1 MFYKLVLQNA
11 KRSRQENLIYFG
23 TLITAVASFYMVLS
37 LERQDVVLFL
47 KDFESDAVDKLFSLM
62 PILYLFALFLL
73 FFLILFANNYQ
84 LERRS
89 KEFGVYMLLGMRKN
103 RLFLI
108 LVAESMMTSAVALV
122 SGIGIGALL
131 AELLSLT
138 TSRLIGQGIIRHQL
152 SFSIQATIYTII
164 GFLFIQTLALFLLSG
179 KLFNRDLYTLLHGN
193 IAKKQKMGKIKNK
206 TFTFFLGVIV
216 LLMAYYLILRYFKV
230 LNIPMILLAIIL
242 GIFGTIWVI
251 GGLSSLLNTIVYKR
265 NRTKELQTFTLRQLQ
280 ESIVG
285 RSVSIAVTSILMM
298 FALVLISEGSSL
310 ILSSA
315 DQLQRKVS
323 VYDFTVEG
331 ENEKV
336 YDFLTSEAMSPYVEN
351 LNPMEI
357 GRLEMIETEDGVY
370 ESDLD
375 WSKLREKI
383 IINLPEGVEDPSLTD
398 SDHYSIGPEQSEA
411 ENLLNLLDSRMT
423 SYIIKGSSYDRLLEA
438 GDEKPLDL
446 ADDEVAIYLN
456 PDFNVDQQPLLTSV
470 LKEAQT
476 NNQPLTFME
485 TTPMHIRSSIPLKGL
500 VTDRS
505 INITMALVVSDTFFE
520 DYADP
525 LNIGTYWNF
534 TIPKSLAEEK
544 GLMAPMQ
551 EASALLHSTG
561 FQFESYL
568 QNFGRQLF
576 YIIAGS
582 YTMLYLGF
590 LFLIIGCTVLALQF
604 LTQFKQIKR
613 RYRTLLFLGAKGK
626 QISHSIRQQILWYFL
641 FPLVPALTSGI
652 VGVLALN
659 HYTSFNADFLPS
671 LVEQLPYLI
680 VVVVI
685 FLLVQS
691 VYAMA
696 VYRTANYE
704 INQQQFK

>member
-1 MFYKLVLQNA
+1 
-11 KRSRQENLIYFG
+11 
-23 TLITAVASFYMVLS
+23 
-37 LERQDVVLFL
+37 
-47 KDFESDAVDKLFSLM
+47 
-62 PILYLFALFLL
+62 
-73 FFLILFANNYQ
+73 
-84 LERRS
+84 
-89 KEFGVYMLLGMRKN
+89 
-103 RLFLI
+103 
-108 LVAESMMTSAVALV
+108 
-122 SGIGIGALL
+122 
-131 AELLSLT
+131 
-138 TSRLIGQGIIRHQL
+138 
-152 SFSIQATIYTII
+152 
-164 GFLFIQTLALFLLSG
+164 
-179 KLFNRDLYTLLHGN
+179 
-193 IAKKQKMGKIKNK
+193 
-206 TFTFFLGVIV
+206 
-216 LLMAYYLILRYFKV
+216 
-230 LNIPMILLAIIL
+230 
-242 GIFGTIWVI
+242 
-251 GGLSSLLNTIVYKR
+251 KR

-285 RSVSIAVTSILMM
+285 RSVSMAVTSILMM

-351 LNPMEI
+351 LNPMKI
-357 GRLEMIETEDGVY
+357 GRLEMIETEDGMY

-383 IINLPEGVEDPSLTD
+383 IVNLPEGVEDPSLTN

-446 ADDEVAIYLN
+446 ADDEMAIYLN
-456 PDFNVDQQPLLTSV
+456 PDFNVDQQPLLTSI

-476 NNQPLTFME
+476 NNQPLISME

-520 DYADP
+520 NYTDP

-534 TIPKSLAEEK
+534 TIHKSLAEEK

-551 EASALLHSTG
+551 EDSALLHSTG

-568 QNFGRQLF
+568 QNFGQQLF
-576 YIIAGS
+576 YIISGS

-641 FPLVPALTSGI
+641 FP
-652 VGVLALN
+652 
-659 HYTSFNADFLPS
+659 
-671 LVEQLPYLI
+671 
-680 VVVVI
+680 
-685 FLLVQS
+685 
-691 VYAMA
+691 M
-696 VYRTANYE
+696 
-704 INQQQFK
+704 